1 MLKCQMLLKKNTKL
15 VSYCLEKKPIAS
27 NCCKNNDIEPEKVLL
42 VINNK
47 RVIHV
52 SWDSVTLKLRLFLL
66 LLVTSDPGGY
76 SHIP

>member
-47 RVIHV
+47 RNDVMK
-52 SWDSVTLKLRLFLL
+52 DLR
-66 LLVTSDPGGY
+66 G
-76 SHIP
+76 

>member
-1 MLKCQMLLKKNTKL
+1 MKL

-27 NCCKNNDIEPEKVLL
+27 NCCKNNDIEPEKVSL

-52 SWDSVTLKLRLFLL
+52 SWGSVTLKLRLFLL
-66 LLVTSDPGGY
+66 LLVTSDPGGTLIY
-76 SHIP
+76 RKIPIISPPRK